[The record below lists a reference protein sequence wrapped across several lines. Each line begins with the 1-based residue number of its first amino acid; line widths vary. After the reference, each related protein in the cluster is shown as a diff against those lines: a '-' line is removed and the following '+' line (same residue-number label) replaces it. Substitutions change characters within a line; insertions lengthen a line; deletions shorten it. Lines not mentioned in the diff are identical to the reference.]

1 MPRYG
6 FRCRSCGLEFEVS
19 RAMSDAGRTAAC
31 PVDGKG
37 ADRLFTAPMISIRQ
51 GEIAVPASPP
61 SEGPA
66 KRNWSLPF
74 FPKDA
79 KASAQAHQAAAKPR
93 HVLPA
98 GSSKP
103 TRFKHF
109 GHWHPAGTPP
119 HTHAPRRPRRAKRV
133 SPPEI

>member
-6 FRCRSCGLEFEVS
+6 FRCRACGLEFEVA
-19 RAMSDAGRTAAC
+19 RAMSDAGRAAAC

-37 ADRLFTAPMISIRQ
+37 ADRVFSAPMISIRLGQ
-51 GEIAVPASPP
+51 AAPAPPP
-61 SEGPA
+61 SGA
-66 KRNWSLPF
+66 GTRRTWSLPF
-74 FPKDA
+74 FPRDA
-79 KASAQAHQAAAKPR
+79 ATASKAHDAAAKPR

-109 GHWHPAGTPP
+109 GHWHPAGTAP
-119 HTHAPRRPRRAKRV
+119 HTHAPRRPRRAKPA
-133 SPPEI
+133 SPLEG